1 MATILCYGDSN
12 TWGSNADGSPRYGL
26 HQRWPGVLRDQ
37 LGDDAWVIEEG
48 LGGRTTIHDDRFED
62 HKNGLSYLHPCLD
75 SHDPDLVI
83 LLLGTNDLKHRF
95 GLSAWDIAAGAGKL
109 ATTIKIRSLLP
120 GKKPVE
126 VLLVCPPPILE
137 VAQFVEMFA
146 GGAEKSQQLAAHYR
160 VFADTTGSRFFDAG
174 TVVRSS
180 KTDGIHWEVGEHEKL
195 GRALAKEARKI
206 LNL

>member
-1 MATILCYGDSN
+1 
-12 TWGSNADGSPRYGL
+12 
-26 HQRWPGVLRDQ
+26 
-37 LGDDAWVIEEG
+37 
-48 LGGRTTIHDDRFED
+48 
-62 HKNGLSYLHPCLD
+62 
-75 SHDPDLVI
+75 
-83 LLLGTNDLKHRF
+83 
-95 GLSAWDIAAGAGKL
+95 
-109 ATTIKIRSLLP
+109 
-120 GKKPVE
+120 
-126 VLLVCPPPILE
+126 
-137 VAQFVEMFA
+137 MFA